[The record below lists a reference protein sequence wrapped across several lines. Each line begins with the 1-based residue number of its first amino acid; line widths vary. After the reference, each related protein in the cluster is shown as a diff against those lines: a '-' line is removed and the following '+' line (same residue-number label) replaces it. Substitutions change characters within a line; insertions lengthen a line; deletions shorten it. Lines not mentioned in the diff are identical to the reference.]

1 MWKILSSEMC
11 WLHFL
16 IYQYNFIY
24 IDFFLFLFMLWIVF
38 LTCKCPL
45 SSSLRLVCVFLWI
58 MLLRIRIGMFCCLF
72 SLFEILHFLLI
83 FFSLSSFTAS
93 LPTILPYQY
102 ICVSASKLM
111 LSEIANSS
119 LRYFKSPAFTYC
131 CELPRL
137 NTMFSFGTWYLTP
150 FMGWFDL

>member
-1 MWKILSSEMC
+1 MISKMSFCYWCLFDQRTQAKTINCICVISLSS
-11 WLHFL
+11 
-16 IYQYNFIY
+16 
-24 IDFFLFLFMLWIVF
+24 LF
-38 LTCKCPL
+38 KSKR
-45 SSSLRLVCVFLWI
+45 SS
-58 MLLRIRIGMFCCLF
+58 FCCLF

-150 FMGWFDL
+150 FMG